1 MPDTFPEEPI
11 EEVLARLYAF
21 VQFASEPACDVLDL
35 DQVTDDETVVAIA
48 DAQAFLER
56 VTRRSKP

>member
-21 VQFASEPACDVLDL
+21 VQFASEPPCDVLDL
-35 DQVTDDETVVAIA
+35 DQATDKATVAIA

>member
-1 MPDTFPEEPI
+1 MPDKSPEEPI

-21 VQFASEPACDVLDL
+21 VQFASEPPCDVLDL
-35 DQVTDDETVVAIA
+35 DHATDEATVAIA